1 MKKLTALLIMRNTDH
16 FYLWQ
21 RALKI
26 GLDESD
32 GIHYTLNQRL
42 QLWAIG
48 TLMGII

>member
-1 MKKLTALLIMRNTDH
+1 MRKFLAILIIRDTNH
-16 FYLWQ
+16 FSLWS

-32 GIHYTLNQRL
+32 GIHFTITQRL

>member
-32 GIHYTLNQRL
+32 GINYSIAQRI